1 MTHRKS
7 FKIHSQFCE
16 YIEKIF
22 VFLQPL
28 MIVTFD
34 KDYLRELYVNGRST
48 SKKHRFQPDIVSRY
62 IKVVNIMKDA
72 NNVLELY
79 RFKGLKYEQLQGDKN
94 GFSSVRVNDK
104 YRIEFT
110 ESTVENQHVA
120 TICNITE
127 LSNHYQ

>member
-1 MTHRKS
+1 MLN
-7 FKIHSQFCE
+7 FILNFAKIL
-16 YIEKIF
+16 KKV

-62 IKVVNIMKDA
+62 IKAVNIMKGA

-79 RFKGLKYEQLQGDKN
+79 RFKGLNYEQLQGDKK
-94 GFSSVRVNDK
+94 GISSVRVNDK

-127 LSNHYQ
+127 LTNHYQ